1 MDPIN
6 KTAMRAAVLIHE
18 QLAGG
23 TRHDLPIYL
32 PEYSWNNIQQL
43 RRQIDRARERGWHR
57 AAARLTE
64 DLAGALDDCRRELE
78 NAHRTLQSCP
88 TQRHVSSASDIY
100 RDILALYD
108 EFEEVDIDLDEHT
121 LSVTTD
127 RIVLEYIS
135 LGRFEIRLDWRHLG
149 DRRTAYRVV
158 ALDPNPAAKS
168 DDITHPHVQDEQLC
182 EGEGRA
188 AVQAALAECRLY
200 DFFLLVSQLL
210 HTYGQG
216 SAYVELDNWDGIPC
230 EDCGDSVDED
240 DRYYCRP
247 LRQHALQQLFN
258 HLPGLRRAFCS
269 DCISLCCRCGQ
280 DYCSSCLET
289 CSACHKRFCEDC
301 LEAGLCRSCHEKQ
314 RNEEKEDD
322 SPENDAIQQPA
333 ARPRRSRQRRPTC
346 VPA

>member
-6 KTAMRAAVLIHE
+6 KTAMRVAVLIHE

-43 RRQIDRARERGWHR
+43 RRQIDRACERGWHR

-64 DLAGALDDCRRELE
+64 DLADALDNCRRELE
-78 NAHRTLQSCP
+78 NAARVLQSGP
-88 TQRHVSSASDIY
+88 SKRRVSSASDVY
-100 RDILALYD
+100 RDILALHH
-108 EFEEVDIDLDEHT
+108 EFEDVNVDLNEHT

-127 RIVLEYIS
+127 RIVLEGMS
-135 LGRFEIRLDWRHLG
+135 FGRFEIKLDWQQLG
-149 DRRTAYRVV
+149 SPPAYRVV
-158 ALDPNPAAKS
+158 ALEPTPAARR
-168 DDITHPHVQDEQLC
+168 DDVTHPHVQDEQLC

-210 HTYGQG
+210 HTYGKG
-216 SAYVELDNWDGIPC
+216 SAYVELQNWDGIPC
-230 EDCGDSVDED
+230 DDCGDSIDED
-240 DRYYCRP
+240 SRYYCDRCGST
-247 LRQHALQQLFN
+247 LCGSCSINCHGCDN
-258 HLPGLRRAFCS
+258 GFCS
-269 DCISLCCRCGQ
+269 GCVSSCCRCGREF
-280 DYCSSCLET
+280 CSSCLET
-289 CSACHKRFCEDC
+289 CPVCRKQFCEDC
-301 LEAGLCRSCHEKQ
+301 REAGLCHACHDKQ

-333 ARPRRSRQRRPTC
+333 ARPRRSRQRNPTC